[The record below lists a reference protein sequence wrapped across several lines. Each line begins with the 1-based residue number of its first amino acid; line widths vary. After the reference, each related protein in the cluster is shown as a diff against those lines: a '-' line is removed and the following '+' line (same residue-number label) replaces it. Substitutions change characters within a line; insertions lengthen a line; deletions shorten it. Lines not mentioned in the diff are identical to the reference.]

1 MIHLPY
7 PPSVNRLYRSV
18 NGRSILSKVGRD
30 YYANVV
36 PIAEA
41 AGVNVRGP
49 YVLSITAHRPDRR
62 KRDIGNL
69 EKIVSDTLAKAGV
82 VENDCLCE
90 AIVSAWACSG
100 VNVAGLVDPATN
112 YPIIHVEL
120 GKPA

>member
-41 AGVNVRGP
+41 SGVNVRGP

-100 VNVAGLVDPATN
+100 VNIAGLIDWATN